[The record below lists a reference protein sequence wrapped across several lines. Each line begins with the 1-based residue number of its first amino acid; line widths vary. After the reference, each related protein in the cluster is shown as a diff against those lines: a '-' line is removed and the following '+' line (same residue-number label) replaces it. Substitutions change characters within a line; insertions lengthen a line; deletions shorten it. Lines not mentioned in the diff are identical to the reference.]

1 MEEVGPSVSPRKL
14 QRIGGVFLLQA
25 STRPFQDVLNPHLT
39 SPRLQKLTIFVVI
52 FMNVSLTIIPCFFYD
67 DCGSGVQHQ
76 VLALVLVV
84 MVMMMMTEMMLVM
97 GMTGMVGS
105 TRWDSVLRCC
115 RGERQ
120 D

>member
-25 STRPFQDVLNPHLT
+25 STRPFQDVLNPHIT
-39 SPRLQKLTIFVVI
+39 SSSPKAHNICRYLHEYQSDNNPMF
-52 FMNVSLTIIPCFFYD
+52 SYD

-76 VLALVLVV
+76 VLAVVLVV

-97 GMTGMVGS
+97 GMTGMVGPPGGHC
-105 TRWDSVLRCC
+105 VLRCC
-115 RGERQ
+115 RGEGQ